1 MGTGRDREGDRPVEP
16 DEARAQGNDPD
27 AVRMS
32 GDGPDGGTRA
42 DEDAPRRVGD
52 VREEREGTD
61 TDRTDP
67 EGHHLTDPDAA
78 TNRATTDADRDTAQG
93 PAGVEQEGWNV
104 PSRVLPAIGSQ
115 DLPEPIP
122 VRQLLGASVVILATA
137 LGSGEFLIWPWITTQ
152 IGIAFLWLAL
162 VSFFAQF
169 VINMEIERYTL
180 ATGETAVTGFTRFWK
195 PWGII
200 FVLGAILPN
209 AFPGWAT
216 SGATL
221 FTWLFGIGE
230 GAIPW
235 IATIV
240 LVATALALTLSP
252 VVYQALEKIQTVLVA
267 IIMAFLLVGIFV
279 ATKLSAWASVVTQ
292 APSAIPG
299 IPGAIGAIGIAAFLG
314 AVAFAGAGGANNLTQ
329 SNYIRDKGLGMGGRM
344 PKIVSPITGEEV
356 AAPSLGYT
364 FPVNEQN
371 MSRWRQWWKVCNREH
386 FITFFLLGG
395 LTLVM
400 LSVLVWSTVGRANL
414 TAEDEGASI
423 TFIQEEAQ
431 VLGNTIGGW
440 FQVFFLFAGMVVL
453 FSTSIGIMDYV
464 SRLSASELKVS
475 FFPDSETITES
486 RIYFTLAW
494 IIAIGG
500 SLILLAGLQQPLILL
515 IIASSGGGVVM
526 FLYSGMLLWMNTR
539 VLPDPI
545 KLKGWRMVAMAIIF
559 LVFAVLSTYLVYWYV
574 KAALTGQL

>member
-1 MGTGRDREGDRPVEP
+1 VGRDRDPDRPVEP

-32 GDGPDGGTRA
+32 GDGPG
-42 DEDAPRRVGD
+42 DESASRRVGD
-52 VREEREGTD
+52 VREEREGGSAEG
-61 TDRTDP
+61 RTDP
-67 EGHHLTDPDAA
+67 EGHLTDPDAA
-78 TNRATTDADRDTAQG
+78 TNRATTDADRDTARG
-93 PAGVEQEGWNV
+93 PAGDPQEGWNV
-104 PSRVLPAIGSQ
+104 PTRTLPPIGSQ

-152 IGIAFLWLAL
+152 IGIAFLWLA
-162 VSFFAQF
+162 VVGFFAQF

-200 FVLGAILPN
+200 FVLGAVLPN

-221 FTWLFGIGE
+221 INYLGLIGE
-230 GAIPW
+230 GAVPLV
-235 IATIV
+235 ASIV

-252 VVYQALEKIQTVLVA
+252 IVYQALEKIQTVLVA
-267 IIMAFLLVGIFV
+267 IIMAFLVVGIFV
-279 ATKLSAWASVVTQ
+279 ATELSAWASVVTQ

-299 IPGAIGAIGIAAFLG
+299 IPGAVGAIGIAAFLG

-371 MSRWRQWWKVCNREH
+371 MRRWRAWWSVCNREH
-386 FITFFLLGG
+386 FITFFLIGCF
-395 LTLVM
+395 TLVM
-400 LSVLVWSTVGRANL
+400 LSVLVYSTVGQAEL
-414 TAEDEGASI
+414 TGEADI
-423 TFIQEEAQ
+423 TFIDEEARI
-431 VLGNTIGGW
+431 LGNEIGGW
-440 FQVFFLFAGMVVL
+440 FRTFFLFAGMVVL

-475 FFPDSETITES
+475 FFGDSEVITES
-486 RIYFTLAW
+486 RIYFVFAW
-494 IIAIGG
+494 VIAIGG
-500 SLILLAGLQQPLILL
+500 SLILLAGLEAPLVLL
-515 IIASSGGGVVM
+515 IISASGGGVVM
-526 FLYSGMLLWMNTR
+526 FLYSGMLLWMNRR

-545 KLKGWRMVAMAIIF
+545 KMNGWRYVAMWIIF
-559 LVFAVLSTYLVYWYV
+559 LVFAVLSTYLVYWYIN
-574 KAALTGQL
+574 AAVTGQL

>member
-1 MGTGRDREGDRPVEP
+1 VGSGRERDPDRPVEP

-32 GDGPDGGTRA
+32 GDGPDGGTQS
-42 DEDAPRRVGD
+42 DERAPRRVGD
-52 VREEREGTD
+52 VREEREGTSAG
-61 TDRTDP
+61 DRTDP
-67 EGHHLTDPDAA
+67 EGHHLTDPDAG
-78 TNRATTDADRDTAQG
+78 TNRATTDAGRDTAQG
-93 PAGVEQEGWNV
+93 PAGDPQEGWNV
-104 PSRVLPAIGSQ
+104 PTRTLPPIGSQ

-122 VRQLLGASVVILATA
+122 VRKLLGASVVILATA

-152 IGIAFLWLAL
+152 IGIAFLWLA
-162 VSFFAQF
+162 VVGFFAQF

-200 FVLGAILPN
+200 FVLGAVLPN

-221 FTWLFGIGE
+221 FTYLFGFGS
-230 GAIPW
+230 APV

-240 LVATALALTLSP
+240 LIATALALTLSP

-267 IIMAFLLVGIFV
+267 IIMLFLIVGIFV
-279 ATKLSAWASVVTQ
+279 ATEAGAWASVVTQ

-329 SNYIRDKGLGMGGRM
+329 SNYIRDKGLGMGARM
-344 PKIVSPITGEEV
+344 PKVVSPITGEEV

-371 MSRWRQWWKVCNREH
+371 MRRWRAWWKVANREH
-386 FITFFLLGG
+386 FITFFLIGAF
-395 LTLVM
+395 TLIM
-400 LSVLVWSTVGRANL
+400 LSVLVWSTVGRADV
-414 TAEDEGASI
+414 TGSADIE
-423 TFIQEEAQ
+423 FINEEAQ
-431 VLGNTIGGW
+431 ILGNEIGGW
-440 FQVFFLFAGMVVL
+440 FRAFFLFAGMVVL

-464 SRLSASELKVS
+464 SRLSASELKIS
-475 FFPDSETITES
+475 FFPGSQTITES
-486 RIYFTLAW
+486 RIYFVFAW
-494 IIAIGG
+494 VIAIGG
-500 SLILLAGLQQPLILL
+500 SLILLAGLEAPLVLL
-515 IIASSGGGVVM
+515 IISASGGGVVM
-526 FLYSGMLLWMNTR
+526 FLYSGMLILMNRR

-545 KLKGWRMVAMAIIF
+545 KLRGWRYVAMWIIF
-559 LVFAVLSTYLVYWYV
+559 LIFAVLSIYLVYWYIN
-574 KAALTGQL
+574 AAATGQL

>member
-1 MGTGRDREGDRPVEP
+1 VGSGRDREPDRPVEP
-16 DEARAQGNDPD
+16 DDARAQGNDPD

-32 GDGPDGGTRA
+32 GDGPP
-42 DEDAPRRVGD
+42 EESAPRRVGD
-52 VREEREGTD
+52 VRED
-61 TDRTDP
+61 Q
-67 EGHHLTDPDAA
+67 AVS
-78 TNRATTDADRDTAQG
+78 DADRDTAT
-93 PAGVEQEGWNV
+93 AAAAAAQEGWNV
-104 PSRVLPAIGSQ
+104 PTGRLPAIGSQ

-152 IGIAFLWLAL
+152 IGIAFLWLAA
-162 VSFFAQF
+162 VGFFAQF

-200 FVLGAILPN
+200 FVLGAVLPN

-221 FTWLFGIGE
+221 INYLGLIGE
-230 GAIPW
+230 GAIP
-235 IATIV
+235 IVASIV

-252 VVYQALEKIQTVLVA
+252 VIYQALEKIQTVLVA
-267 IIMAFLLVGIFV
+267 IIMVFLVVGIFV
-279 ATKLSAWASVVTQ
+279 ATKASAWASVVTQ
-292 APSAIPG
+292 APGSIPG
-299 IPGAIGAIGIAAFLG
+299 IPGAVGTIGIAAFLG

-344 PKIVSPITGEEV
+344 PKVVSPITGEEQ

-364 FPVNEQN
+364 FPVNEEN
-371 MSRWRQWWKVCNREH
+371 MRRWREWWKVCNREH
-386 FITFFLLGG
+386 FITFFLIGT
-395 LTLVM
+395 LTLIM
-400 LSVLVWSTVGRANL
+400 LSVLVWSTVGRADL
-414 TAEDEGASI
+414 IAQEEGADI
-423 TFIQEEAQ
+423 AFIQEEAR

-440 FQVFFLFAGMVVL
+440 FSTFFLFAGMVVL

-475 FFPDSETITES
+475 FFGESEVITES
-486 RIYFTLAW
+486 RIYFVFAW

-500 SLILLAGLQQPLILL
+500 SLILLAGLQAPLVLL
-515 IIASSGGGVVM
+515 IISASGGGVVM
-526 FLYSGMLLWMNTR
+526 FLYSGMLLWMNRR

-545 KLKGWRMVAMAIIF
+545 KMRGWRYPAMWIIF
-559 LVFAVLSTYLVYWYV
+559 LIFAVLSTYLVYWYV
-574 KAALTGQL
+574 NAALTGQL

>member
-1 MGTGRDREGDRPVEP
+1 VGSGRERDPDRPVEP

-32 GDGPDGGTRA
+32 GDGPDGGTQS
-42 DEDAPRRVGD
+42 DERAPRRVGD
-52 VREEREGTD
+52 VREEREGTSAG
-61 TDRTDP
+61 DRTDP
-67 EGHHLTDPDAA
+67 EGHHLTDPDAG
-78 TNRATTDADRDTAQG
+78 TNRATTDAGRDTAQG
-93 PAGVEQEGWNV
+93 PAGDPQEGWNV
-104 PSRVLPAIGSQ
+104 PTRTLPPIGSQ

-122 VRQLLGASVVILATA
+122 VRKLLGASVVILATA

-152 IGIAFLWLAL
+152 IGIAFLWLAVL
-162 VSFFAQF
+162 GFFAQF

-200 FVLGAILPN
+200 FVLGAVLPN

-221 FTWLFGIGE
+221 FTYLFGFGS
-230 GAIPW
+230 APV

-240 LVATALALTLSP
+240 LIATALALTLSP

-292 APSAIPG
+292 APGSIPG
-299 IPGAIGAIGIAAFLG
+299 IPGAVATIGIAAFLG

-364 FPVNEQN
+364 FPVNEEN
-371 MSRWRQWWKVCNREH
+371 MRRWREWWKVCNREH
-386 FITFFLLGG
+386 FITFFLIGV
-395 LTLVM
+395 LTLIM
-400 LSVLVWSTVGRANL
+400 LSVLVWSTVGRATL
-414 TAEDEGASI
+414 TGEADIE
-423 TFIQEEAQ
+423 FINEEAT

-440 FQVFFLFAGMVVL
+440 FRAFFLFAGMVVL

-475 FFPDSETITES
+475 FFGNSEAITES
-486 RIYFTLAW
+486 RIYFVFAW

-500 SLILLAGLQQPLILL
+500 SLILLAGLEAPLVLL
-515 IIASSGGGVVM
+515 IISASGGGVVM
-526 FLYSGMLLWMNTR
+526 FLYSGMLILMNRR

-545 KLKGWRMVAMAIIF
+545 KLKGWRHVAMWIIF
-559 LVFAVLSTYLVYWYV
+559 LVFAVLSTYLVYWYIN
-574 KAALTGQL
+574 AAITGQL